1 MERYIDRYGKIDR
14 WKDRQ
19 TEYIDENTDG
29 WKDGQII
36 IYYRYQI

>member
-19 TEYIDENTDG
+19 MKRQIDGKIDR
-29 WKDGQII
+29 WKD
-36 IYYRYQI
+36 